1 MRCTPSAGDVS
12 LMPSARPHWPPPMTR
27 MSRGPLTTQ
36 ENLVHAKLS
45 PRTNSDI
52 ASHVG
57 CFARTS
63 RTKRLVGPEG
73 PRNEMRYADAQTI
86 ANDCIAIAE
95 IGATRNAAP
104 ATHFLLKFLGA
115 PGLSLFLLIPLSTS
129 KHSKRG
135 KQQSTIVGLLFPP
148 ALLFLHAALA
158 IKTS

>member
-12 LMPSARPHWPPPMTR
+12 LMPSARPHWPRPMTR

-104 ATHFLLKFLGA
+104 ATHFLLKFRGRLDC
-115 PGLSLFLLIPLSTS
+115 PYSFLSLSRHPNTQKGGNNNQPSLVCFSLPPSFFCMLL
-129 KHSKRG
+129 
-135 KQQSTIVGLLFPP
+135 
-148 ALLFLHAALA
+148 
-158 IKTS
+158 